1 MGVEVCLGCF
11 ARAALRLAFLEGTA
25 SPPRRDLALAA
36 MRRGLFAASAFDAI
50 TGCAGGPQTGSRH
63 NASIESI
70 MTNNDK
76 SAATWSDVKAKLGD
90 FDYAGLLGLVQDLY
104 TTSKDNQNFLHARFG
119 LGYDVLKPYKTII
132 ERWLW
137 PDVYKHQE
145 YSVSKAKKPISDY
158 KEASGL
164 PEGVAE
170 LTVYYCEKAISFS
183 HEVGLDDGAYYDALV
198 RMFEQALKTVM
209 ALPETRRES
218 LLGRLQDVRASGQG
232 TGWGVEYAFKDLW
245 QRAGLEFDS

>member
-1 MGVEVCLGCF
+1 PMGNEPEVSWWFPRTFDPTSNGITPGGEE
-11 ARAALRLAFLEGTA
+11 A
-25 SPPRRDLALAA
+25 RRDAD
-36 MRRGLFAASAFDAI
+36 R
-50 TGCAGGPQTGSRH
+50 
-63 NASIESI
+63 
-70 MTNNDK
+70 TNKDK
-76 SAATWSDVKAKLGD
+76 SAATWNDIKAKLGN
-90 FDYAGLLGLVQDLY
+90 FDRAGLVGLVQDLY

-158 KEASGL
+158 KKASGL

-183 HEVGLDDGAYYDALV
+183 HEVGLDDGAYCAL
-198 RMFEQALKTVM
+198 
-209 ALPETRRES
+209 
-218 LLGRLQDVRASGQG
+218 
-232 TGWGVEYAFKDLW
+232 
-245 QRAGLEFDS
+245 